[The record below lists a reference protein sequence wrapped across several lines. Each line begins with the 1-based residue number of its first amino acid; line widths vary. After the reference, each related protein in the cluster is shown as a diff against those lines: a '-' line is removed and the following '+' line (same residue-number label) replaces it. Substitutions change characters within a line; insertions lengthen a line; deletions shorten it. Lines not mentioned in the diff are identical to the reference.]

1 MYFRILCTH
10 VNFMTS
16 RQNGP
21 ILRGEN
27 HHMTSRALGEA
38 IGSVRLLLT
47 KNHPVPT
54 PAFRA
59 RAPEN
64 PLGNLQL
71 QKLSFTRALTAF
83 KQSIPVL
90 SAASNSSGMLK
101 DLAHLQTNK
110 KEKTKTRDYERKAKI
125 SAERFQSR

>member
-1 MYFRILCTH
+1 
-10 VNFMTS
+10 MTS
-16 RQNGP
+16 P
-21 ILRGEN
+21 
-27 HHMTSRALGEA
+27 ALGDA
-38 IGSVRLLLT
+38 IWNVRLLLT

-54 PAFRA
+54 STFLAG
-59 RAPEN
+59 APVN
-64 PLGNLQL
+64 PQDSLQL